1 MGGNNKGKA
10 VKVTK
15 AIMKEVAERLG
26 AGENLL
32 KIVEDDHMPSYRAIT
47 SAVARDDE
55 LHEIYRQG
63 RILQAE
69 YYSDRINSL
78 AEAELP
84 KVHSDGS
91 PIDGRWLGA
100 EIQRRKLE
108 VETLKW
114 TFARLQ
120 PFGIRDK
127 KEDVPQQQA
136 ITISWA
142 GGDVAVNAKD

>member
-1 MGGNNKGKA
+1 MSGKA
-10 VKVTK
+10 KPKKVTK
-15 AIMKEVAERLG
+15 AIMIEVADRLG

-32 KIVEDDHMPSYRAIT
+32 KIVEDEHMPSYRAIT

-55 LHEIYRQG
+55 MHEIYRQG

-78 AEAELP
+78 AEADLP
-84 KVHSDGS
+84 KVHPDGT
-91 PIDGRWLGA
+91 PVDGRWLGA

-142 GGDVAVNAKD
+142 PDGPKVEEKK

>member
-1 MGGNNKGKA
+1 MSGKA
-10 VKVTK
+10 KPKKVTK
-15 AIMKEVAERLG
+15 AIMIEVADRLG

-32 KIVEDDHMPSYRAIT
+32 KIVEDEHMPSYRAIT

-55 LHEIYRQG
+55 MHEIYRQG

-69 YYSDRINSL
+69 YHADRINSL
-78 AEAELP
+78 AEEPLP
-84 KVHSDGS
+84 TVHPDGT
-91 PIDGRWLGA
+91 PVDGRWLSA
-100 EIQRRKLE
+100 EVQRRKCE
-108 VETLKW
+108 IDTLKW

-142 GGDVAVNAKD
+142 PDGPKVEEKK